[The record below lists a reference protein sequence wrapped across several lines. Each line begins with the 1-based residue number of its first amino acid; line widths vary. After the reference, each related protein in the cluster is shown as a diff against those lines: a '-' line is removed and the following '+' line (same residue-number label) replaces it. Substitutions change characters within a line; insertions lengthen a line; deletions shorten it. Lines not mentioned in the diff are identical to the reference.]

1 MGAIEVRLGP
11 KNQIVIP
18 KAIRETLQVK
28 EGDVLLFV
36 VQGDTVI
43 LRARP
48 ASFTDTL
55 RGLHK
60 EIWEG
65 DDIGQWLARER
76 EAWD

>member
-1 MGAIEVRLGP
+1 VGIIEVRLGP
-11 KNQIVIP
+11 KNQVVIP
-18 KAIRETLQVK
+18 KAIRETLRVR

-36 VQGDTVI
+36 VQGQTVT

-48 ASFTDTL
+48 ASFTDAL

-60 EIWEG
+60 EVWEG
-65 DDIGQWLARER
+65 EGIDHWLAGER

>member
-11 KNQIVIP
+11 KNQVVIP
-18 KAIRETLQVK
+18 KAIRDALQVK
-28 EGDVLLFV
+28 EGDTLLFV
-36 VQGDTVI
+36 VQGDTVV

-48 ASFTDTL
+48 ASFTDAL

-65 DDIGQWLARER
+65 DDIGRWLAGER
-76 EAWD
+76 ETWD

>member
-11 KNQIVIP
+11 KNQVVIP
-18 KAIRETLQVK
+18 KAIREALHVK
-28 EGDVLLFV
+28 EGDVLLFM
-36 VQGDTVI
+36 VQGNSAV

-48 ASFTDTL
+48 ASFTEAL

-65 DDIGQWLARER
+65 EDVDRWLAGER
-76 EAWD
+76 DSWD

>member
-1 MGAIEVRLGP
+1 MGSVEVRLGA
-11 KNQIVIP
+11 KNQVVIP
-18 KAIRETLQVK
+18 KAIREKLQVK
-28 EGDVLLFV
+28 EGDVLQFI
-36 VQGDTVI
+36 VQGETVI

-48 ASFTDTL
+48 ASFTAAL

-65 DDIGQWLARER
+65 VDVAQWLVEER